1 MLAVDGKMVFSTCS
15 LNPIEDEAIVHRL
28 LVAAEGALELIDVS
42 DKLPGLKYSRG
53 LSHWTITAR
62 DLTPFNTPE
71 DVPEDLKNHLREPI
85 FPPKAEDAEKF
96 HLDRWYHFQTAYS
109 LLLFYSKLL
118 LINKFFVFQ
127 SIRVLPH
134 QQNTGG
140 FFVAA
145 LKKIRPLPWEAAV
158 KEVIKTEESIDEQG
172 SKSENAA
179 PDSRN
184 GRRSPARKKR
194 KFQGFKEEPYF
205 HFTPTEEIWPSIK

>member
-1 MLAVDGKMVFSTCS
+1 MLAVDGKMVYSTCS

-109 LLLFYSKLL
+109 YFT
-118 LINKFFVFQ
+118 
-127 SIRVLPH
+127 
-134 QQNTGG
+134 QNC
-140 FFVAA
+140 
-145 LKKIRPLPWEAAV
+145 
-158 KEVIKTEESIDEQG
+158 
-172 SKSENAA
+172 
-179 PDSRN
+179 
-184 GRRSPARKKR
+184 
-194 KFQGFKEEPYF
+194 Y
-205 HFTPTEEIWPSIK
+205 